1 MNLDRLFFAQFAAL
15 RVFPFF
21 LLGEYG
27 CDLIV
32 IVEVYLGDLLIGT
45 FLHQVNL
52 RLLVLTTK
60 SQKFILYLLLKFL
73 T

>member
-27 CDLIV
+27 CNLIV
-32 IVEVYLGDLLIGT
+32 IIEVYLGDLLVGT
-45 FLHQVNL
+45 FFHQVNFG
-52 RLLVLTTK
+52 LLVLTTEG
-60 SQKFILYLLLKFL
+60 
-73 T
+73 